1 MPISVD
7 PKPIPEKDV
16 LPPRLPR
23 PFSLCILSHPKGLP
37 SRSSRLILTPTH
49 LASCS
54 ARNQVSFS
62 TSRLVGRSSAGT
74 WPGLVLSNR
83 NFAKLQAGRRV
94 TGPLKSTAGL
104 RVVAVLAMLVDV
116 LKAHYRM
123 GHASMRAALIY
134 KHSTRDLDHV
144 FCHSKRD
151 REPPDS
157 LQTLIVRETIALL
170 SIDGLT
176 SPTERL
182 GVKLGAGV
190 RHGGEPTTSEAE
202 LVHADCSAAEHLR
215 FLPESF
221 DQPVIRSAVHID
233 GEHLSAADVA
243 GKHEPASTGF
253 QQLTV
258 SPMSVAPLF
267 TIRRPKPFGRLR
279 RY

>member
-1 MPISVD
+1 VPISVD
-7 PKPIPEKDV
+7 PKSIPEKDV
-16 LPPRLPR
+16 LPPRLPG
-23 PFSLCILSHPKGLP
+23 PFSLCILSHPKGAAQSVVP
-37 SRSSRLILTPTH
+37 ADPYSDSSCVLLGEESGQ
-49 LASCS
+49 LLYLS
-54 ARNQVSFS
+54 
-62 TSRLVGRSSAGT
+62 LVGRSSAGP

-94 TGPLKSTAGL
+94 TGPLRSTAGI
-104 RVVAVLAMLVDV
+104 RVLAVLAMLVDV

-123 GHASMRAALIY
+123 GHGSMRAALIY

-151 REPPDS
+151 REPPDT

-202 LVHADCSAAEHLR
+202 LVHADCSAAARLR

-243 GKHEPASTGF
+243 GKHEPAFTGF
-253 QQLTV
+253 Q
-258 SPMSVAPLF
+258 
-267 TIRRPKPFGRLR
+267 
-279 RY
+279 